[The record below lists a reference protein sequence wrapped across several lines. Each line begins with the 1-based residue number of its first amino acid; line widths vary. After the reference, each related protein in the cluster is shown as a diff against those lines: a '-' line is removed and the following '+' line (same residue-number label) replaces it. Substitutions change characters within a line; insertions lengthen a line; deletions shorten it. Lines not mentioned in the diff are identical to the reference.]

1 MTFRQ
6 LKQSDEKI
14 FNDWIKS
21 WTTESVIV
29 SVAKPITGSFAE
41 HLANLEQMKNNS
53 INNFVPASNYFFIED
68 GLIKGGVSARWQ
80 LNDHLLN
87 FGGHIGYGVAPAWR
101 QQGIAKKMLELTLNI
116 YQQRKISPVL
126 ITAEKWNIASRK
138 TIESNGG
145 VLENIIKE
153 PSTGKL
159 FCRYWIDL
167 NS

>member
-1 MTFRQ
+1 
-6 LKQSDEKI
+6 
-14 FNDWIKS
+14 
-21 WTTESVIV
+21 
-29 SVAKPITGSFAE
+29 
-41 HLANLEQMKNNS
+41 
-53 INNFVPASNYFFIED
+53 
-68 GLIKGGVSARWQ
+68 
-80 LNDHLLN
+80 
-87 FGGHIGYGVAPAWR
+87 
-101 QQGIAKKMLELTLNI
+101 MLELTLNI

-153 PSTGKL
+153 PSTEKL